1 MTRWPEVVI
10 FDCDGVLVD
19 SEVLSLARVGAALSR
34 LGLPLS
40 EARLRDLF
48 LGVSARSM
56 GETVERMLGLPLPP
70 DFQETL
76 ARDVMVD
83 FERELRGI
91 PGVADAIARLRA
103 RVCVASSS
111 SIERIRASLRIVGYA
126 DLFGADVFSAS
137 EVARGK
143 PAPDLFLHAARRMG
157 AEPSNCLVIEDSVP
171 GVTAAGHAGIVA
183 FGFVGGA
190 HVDGAEH
197 GARLRDAGAAVV
209 FADMRELPALV
220 AARGRA

>member
-1 MTRWPEVVI
+1 V
-10 FDCDGVLVD
+10 
-19 SEVLSLARVGAALSR
+19 
-34 LGLPLS
+34 
-40 EARLRDLF
+40 RDLF

-56 GETVERMLGLPLPP
+56 QETVERMLGVPVPP

-76 ARDVMVD
+76 ARDVMAD

-91 PGVADAIARLRA
+91 PGVADAVARLGA

-126 DLFGADVFSAS
+126 DLFGANVFSAS

-157 AEPSNCLVIEDSVP
+157 AEPAACLVVEDSVP
-171 GVTAAGHAGIVA
+171 GVTAAVSAGIVA

-190 HVDGAEH
+190 HVEAVEH
-197 GARLRDAGAAVV
+197 GARLRDAGAASV
-209 FADMRELPALV
+209 FADMRDLPGLVEDRARGALPA
-220 AARGRA
+220 